1 MHCLAPNA
9 SHQEAEGPLTDELS
23 QKPALLYFIGI
34 SLLCMRHEA
43 IGTALQLP
51 ASFPNHPV
59 YKYQLMEDGK
69 SEENNKMLMSFHLL
83 CLPSRRDTLQ
93 QSLAAGSRV

>member
-1 MHCLAPNA
+1 MHCLARSA
-9 SHQEAEGPLTDELS
+9 SRQQAEGPLTDEHS
-23 QKPALLYFIGI
+23 QKAALLYFTGI

-51 ASFPNHPV
+51 ASFPNQPV

-69 SEENNKMLMSFHLL
+69 SEDNNQ
-83 CLPSRRDTLQ
+83 C
-93 QSLAAGSRV
+93 